1 MQKRKQIVLS
11 DFALYMY
18 VGEKV
23 DMHFSVILNCKV
35 LMIFL
40 NITIITHTTLHV
52 VMSRNIY
59 LLLTTKDLIVC
70 HYPIQSK

>member
-1 MQKRKQIVLS
+1 
-11 DFALYMY
+11 
-18 VGEKV
+18 
-23 DMHFSVILNCKV
+23 
-35 LMIFL
+35 MIFL

-59 LLLTTKDLIVC
+59 LLPTTKDLIVY